1 LNRPVNFF
9 GAVMK
14 IGVGEIVP
22 AGIIAITIAASK
34 DVFRLPDRPDLR
46 ATQQLYQNIIVGHLT
61 PVLPSLWSTDDD
73 LRRPY
78 NNRHLKSLRSD
89 VREIGRQL

>member
-34 DVFRLPDRPDLR
+34 DVSGFR
-46 ATQQLYQNIIVGHLT
+46 IVLISG
-61 PVLPSLWSTDDD
+61 LPSNST
-73 LRRPY
+73 
-78 NNRHLKSLRSD
+78 KTSLSD
-89 VREIGRQL
+89 I